1 MYWPQ
6 INYKIVEENLSFN
19 MYWPQ
24 INYKIVEE
32 NLSASSILGFLIF
45 LALF

>member
-1 MYWPQ
+1 
-6 INYKIVEENLSFN
+6 